1 MPLWGKAAA
10 GTQAQKPKWLSTDEN
25 SEFKKQDCIGMP
37 GGWGM
42 RAGTAASGNDNTSA
56 QVEILACL
64 SGDAGEAF
72 STTLAAPSP
81 TSIRFITSAPTAGSS
96 KTVTVEV
103 TYDERVTVV
112 TSGGTPTL
120 TLANGNEGSGSGRT
134 CVLSYTAT
142 GSTANRIR
150 FTASNIT
157 VAENDVLTFGGGSQA
172 NIALNSGT
180 ISDTTAGGTSV
191 AAVVVL
197 NALSAL
203 TQTVTA

>member
-25 SEFKKQDCIGMP
+25 SAYKKQDCVGES
-37 GGWGM
+37 GGWAM
-42 RAGTAASGNDNTSA
+42 RAGTAATGNGNTSA
-56 QVEILACL
+56 QQEILVAIRGL
-64 SGDAGEAF
+64 AG
-72 STTLAAPSP
+72 SSKLAAPS
-81 TSIRFITSAPTAGSS
+81 ITSARFVTDTPTAGSS

-103 TYDERVTVV
+103 TWDEEVTVV

-120 TLANGNEGSGSGRT
+120 TIANGNEGSGSGRT

-142 GSTANRIR
+142 GSVSNRKR

-157 VAENDVLTFGGGSQA
+157 VASSDVLTLGGGSQA

-180 ISDTTAGGTSV
+180 ISDTTDGGTTT
-191 AAVVVL
+191 AALLVL
-197 NALSAL
+197 TGLTAQ
-203 TQTVTA
+203 TQTIA

>member
-25 SEFKKQDCIGMP
+25 SAYKKQDCVGES
-37 GGWGM
+37 GGWAM
-42 RAGTAASGNDNTSA
+42 RAGTAATGNGNTSA
-56 QVEILACL
+56 QQEILVAIRGL
-64 SGDAGEAF
+64 AG
-72 STTLAAPSP
+72 SDKLAAPS
-81 TSIRFITSAPTAGSS
+81 ITSARFVTDTPTAGSS

-103 TYDERVTVV
+103 TWDEEVTVV

-142 GSTANRIR
+142 GSVSNRKR
-150 FTASNIT
+150 FTATNIT
-157 VAENDVLTFGGGSQA
+157 VASSDVLTLGGGSQA

-180 ISDTTAGGTSV
+180 ISDTTDGGTTT
-191 AAVVVL
+191 AALLVL
-197 NALSAL
+197 TALSAQ
-203 TQTVTA
+203 TQTIA

>member
-1 MPLWGKAAA
+1 MALWGKAAA

-25 SEFKKQDCIGMP
+25 SAYKKQDCVGES
-37 GGWGM
+37 GGWAM
-42 RAGTAASGNDNTSA
+42 RAGTAATGNGNTSA
-56 QVEILACL
+56 QQEILVAIRGL
-64 SGDAGEAF
+64 AG
-72 STTLAAPSP
+72 SDKLAAPS
-81 TSIRFITSAPTAGSS
+81 ITSARFVTDTPTAGSS

-103 TYDERVTVV
+103 TWDEEVTVV

-142 GSTANRIR
+142 GSVSNRKR

-157 VAENDVLTFGGGSQA
+157 VAEDDILTLGGGSQA

-180 ISDTTAGGTSV
+180 ISDTTDGGTTT
-191 AAVVVL
+191 AALLVL
-197 NALSAL
+197 TALSAQ
-203 TQTVTA
+203 TQTTAA

>member
-25 SEFKKQDCIGMP
+25 SAYKKQDCVGES
-37 GGWGM
+37 GGWAM
-42 RAGTAASGNDNTSA
+42 RAGTAATGNGNTSA
-56 QVEILACL
+56 QQEILVAIRGL
-64 SGDAGEAF
+64 AG
-72 STTLAAPSP
+72 SDKLAAPS
-81 TSIRFITSAPTAGSS
+81 ITSARFVTDTPTAGSS

-142 GSTANRIR
+142 GSVSNRKR
-150 FTASNIT
+150 FTATNIT
-157 VAENDVLTFGGGSQA
+157 VASSDVLTLGGGSQA

-180 ISDTTAGGTSV
+180 ISDTTDGGTTT
-191 AAVVVL
+191 AALLVL
-197 NALSAL
+197 TALSAQ
-203 TQTVTA
+203 TQTIA